1 MIICDK
7 CLYVGMFRKI
17 RNFVLNGKRLIM
29 KRIHFL
35 LMLICACI
43 SCEEIPFEG
52 DMGNGKPS
60 TDVTDTPSDKPSDD
74 PVETIIYYDDLD
86 KTTASGYYLDQWSG
100 YVNAEGWG
108 ADNVAYSGRSISTRS
123 NFASMGY
130 PGASGV
136 NGFYFGGAATLKI
149 SGIALP
155 ADGFGKYRFT
165 AGVNTYVN
173 GSNEAPDGFLTISV
187 NAGGQISDIK
197 YTSTPYAKWYY
208 VTADFELT
216 GTVPSSIEI
225 QIKVTTSGIR
235 LDDPKLVWYGIPSE
249 EGITPDYPDGPLL
262 PEELTTP
269 YFECPQTLQSC
280 SDYVYGTLSG
290 KTYSSKQDVRNYSY
304 CYDTRRHNPMWV
316 AFPCHQIY
324 WEGGYTRPV
333 RDPWRPNPDLTE
345 AQQSVIYPTDWN
357 DWPWTATS
365 GKPVDNKYYWTY
377 TTSSNVTLSK
387 GHMMRSAERGAGN
400 ANVLFGLN
408 EQTFYP
414 TNIHPECEA
423 YVTASNGEAVSYWS
437 MVEYLLP
444 NRWSCSDTVYVVV
457 GCWYDS
463 DQYEAKDAM
472 NWNNSSS
479 KSKICKV
486 PAARYKAFLRT
497 KRGNTG
503 KRISQC
509 SADELMAI
517 AFWFPQCL
525 EPQSQLEKTS
535 MGPLS
540 EQTMSVADLEKRIG
554 AGFKFFP
561 DVPDITRESFNP
573 ADWPGLS
580 AVINDPLDSS
590 FDMNQLK

>member
-1 MIICDK
+1 
-7 CLYVGMFRKI
+7 
-17 RNFVLNGKRLIM
+17 M
-29 KRIHFL
+29 KRIFCLIFL
-35 LMLICACI
+35 IASLAAV
-43 SCEEIPFEG
+43 SCTEMFPDGDNEG
-52 DMGNGKPS
+52 TS
-60 TDVTDTPSDKPSDD
+60 SDVTEQPSDKPTDEPGDGSTDEPGEGQE
-74 PVETIIYYDDLD
+74 PVTQPETVIYYDNLD
-86 KTTASGYYLDQWSG
+86 KATANGSYLDRWDG
-100 YVNAEGWG
+100 YINAEGWG
-108 ADNVAYSGRSISTRS
+108 AENITYSGSYMQTRS

-130 PGASGV
+130 PGASGL
-136 NGFYFGGAATLKI
+136 NGFYCSAHNGTTLKI
-149 SGIALP
+149 AGIRIP
-155 ADGFGKYRFT
+155 SNGTGSYRFT
-165 AGVNTYVN
+165 AGINTYIN
-173 GSNEAPDGFLTISV
+173 NSNLPPDGYVSV
-187 NAGGQISDIK
+187 SVYDGS
-197 YTSTPYAKWYY
+197 TSATVTYSKVQYDKWYFI
-208 VTADFELT
+208 TGDFELSESL
-216 GTVPSSIEI
+216 PSTLEI
-225 QIKVTTSGIR
+225 HIQFKTSNIR
-235 LDDPKLVWYGIPSE
+235 LDDPKLIWYGEPSD
-249 EGITPDYPDGPLL
+249 TPEDSGHVQPPV
-262 PEELTTP
+262 LTTA
-269 YFECPQTLQSC
+269 YFEYPQTVQNS
-280 SDYVYGTLSG
+280 SDYVYGTLRG
-290 KTYSSKQDVRNYSY
+290 KTYSSKKDVRNYSY

-357 DWPWTATS
+357 DWPWSATN

-414 TNIHPECEA
+414 TNILPECDA
-423 YVTASNGEAVSYWS
+423 YVTASNGEEVSHWS

-444 NRWSCSDTVYVVV
+444 DKWACSDTVYVVV
-457 GCWYDS
+457 GCWYDR

-472 NWNNSSS
+472 NWNTSSP

-497 KRGNTG
+497 KKGNTG

-525 EPQSQLEKTS
+525 EPQSQLERTS

-540 EQTMSVADLEKRIG
+540 EQTMSVADLEKKIG
-554 AGFKFFP
+554 GGFKFFP
-561 DVPDITRESFNP
+561 DVPDKTRESFNP

-580 AVINDPLDSS
+580 AVINDPLNSS